1 MIGFKAHLEEGP
13 NDPAIFKAIFLA
25 GGPGSGK
32 TFITGRTAL
41 HTLGFK
47 NVNSDT
53 AYEKAMTA
61 AGLEMDGE
69 TIMSAQGQAIRSKA
83 KNLTQRQMDRY
94 VKGRLGLTID
104 GTGRDYTKIAKL
116 VTDARSAGY
125 DVAMMYVNTDLE
137 TALARNSSRARQL
150 PDDKVEEMWKEVQN
164 NIGKFQRLFKENFI
178 VIDNSDKMDYN
189 KSTMEGF
196 KWATKFAKKKI
207 TNPKAKKW
215 IKAAQADK
223 AGYSSTRS
231 SVRSEAAD
239 LATNAADGLDFLLK
253 DLKDKLMKEI
263 KRNNFKNS
271 QKVADM
277 IQKTIEK
284 DFKHKGYVRVKDK

>member
-1 MIGFKAHLEEGP
+1 MDFKTYLEEGP

-47 NVNSDT
+47 NINSDT

-69 TIMSAQGQAIRSKA
+69 TIMSAQGQAIRDNA
-83 KNLTQRQMDRY
+83 KNLTQRQMDGY

-104 GTGRDYTKIAKL
+104 GTGRDFSKISKL
-116 VTDARSAGY
+116 VNDARSAGY
-125 DVAMMYVNTDLE
+125 DVAMMYINTDLE

-150 PDDKVEEMWKEVQN
+150 PDEKVERMWKDVQS

-215 IKAAQADK
+215 LKAAQTNKGD
-223 AGYSSTRS
+223 YTSLRTE
-231 SVRSEAAD
+231 VTD
-239 LATNAADGLDFLLK
+239 LATTQEAGIDYILA
-253 DLKDKLMKEI
+253 DLKAKLVKEI

-277 IQKTIEK
+277 VQKTIEK
-284 DFKHKGYVRVKDK
+284 DFKHKGYVRVKPK

>member
-53 AYEKAMTA
+53 AYERGMTA

-69 TIMSAQGQAIRSKA
+69 TIMSAQGQAIRDNA

-94 VKGRLGLTID
+94 IKGRLGLTID
-104 GTGRDYTKIAKL
+104 GTGRDYSKIAKL
-116 VTDARSAGY
+116 VSDARSAGY
-125 DVAMMYVNTDLE
+125 DVAMMYINTDLE

-223 AGYSSTRS
+223 TGYSSM
-231 SVRSEAAD
+231 RSEAAD
-239 LATNAADGLDFLLK
+239 LATSTSDGLDYILA
-253 DLKDKLMKEI
+253 DLKNKLMQEI
-263 KRNNFKNS
+263 KRNNFKN
-271 QKVADM
+271 ADN
-277 IQKTIEK
+277 IAKLVRKTIEK

>member
-1 MIGFKAHLEEGP
+1 MDFKTYLEEGP

-47 NVNSDT
+47 NINSDT

-69 TIMSAQGQAIRSKA
+69 TIMSAQGQAIRDNA
-83 KNLTQRQMDRY
+83 KNLTQRQMDGY

-104 GTGRDYTKIAKL
+104 GTGRDFSKIAKL
-116 VTDARSAGY
+116 VNEARSAGY
-125 DVAMMYVNTDLE
+125 DVAMMYINTDLE

-150 PDDKVEEMWKEVQN
+150 PDEKVERMWKDVQS

-215 IKAAQADK
+215 LKAAQTNKGD
-223 AGYSSTRS
+223 YTSLRTE
-231 SVRSEAAD
+231 VTD
-239 LATNAADGLDFLLK
+239 LATTQEAGIDYILA
-253 DLKDKLMKEI
+253 DLKAKLVKEI

-277 IQKTIEK
+277 VQKTIEK
-284 DFKHKGYVRVKDK
+284 DFKHKGYVRVKPK

>member
-1 MIGFKAHLEEGP
+1 MDFKTYLEEGP

-47 NVNSDT
+47 NINSDT

-69 TIMSAQGQAIRSKA
+69 TIMSAQGQAIRDNA
-83 KNLTQRQMDRY
+83 KNLTQRQMDGY

-104 GTGRDYTKIAKL
+104 GTGRDFSKIAKL
-116 VTDARSAGY
+116 VNEARSAGY
-125 DVAMMYVNTDLE
+125 DVAMMYINTDLE

-150 PDDKVEEMWKEVQN
+150 PDDKVERMWKDVQS

-215 IKAAQADK
+215 LKAAQTNKGD
-223 AGYSSTRS
+223 YTSLRTE
-231 SVRSEAAD
+231 VTD
-239 LATNAADGLDFLLK
+239 LATTQEAGIDYILA
-253 DLKDKLMKEI
+253 DLKAKLVKEI

-277 IQKTIEK
+277 VQKTIEK
-284 DFKHKGYVRVKDK
+284 DFKHKGYVRVKPK

>member
-47 NVNSDT
+47 NINSDT

-69 TIMSAQGQAIRSKA
+69 TIMSAQGQAIRDNA
-83 KNLTQRQMDRY
+83 KNLTQRQMDGYIR
-94 VKGRLGLTID
+94 GRLGLTID

-116 VTDARSAGY
+116 VSDARSAGY
-125 DVAMMYVNTDLE
+125 DVAMMYINTDLE

-150 PDDKVEEMWKEVQN
+150 PDDKVEQMWKEVQN
-164 NIGKFQRLFKENFI
+164 NIGKFQKLFKENFI

-223 AGYSSTRS
+223 AGYSSM
-231 SVRSEAAD
+231 RSEAAD
-239 LATNAADGLDFLLK
+239 LATDSSAGLDFILK

>member
-1 MIGFKAHLEEGP
+1 MMDFKTYLEEGP

-47 NVNSDT
+47 NINSDT

-69 TIMSAQGQAIRSKA
+69 TIMSAQGQAIRDNA
-83 KNLTQRQMDRY
+83 KNLTQRQMDGY

-104 GTGRDYTKIAKL
+104 GTGRDFSKIAKL
-116 VTDARSAGY
+116 VNEARSAGY
-125 DVAMMYVNTDLE
+125 DVAMMYINTDLE

-150 PDDKVEEMWKEVQN
+150 PDEKVERMWKDVQS

-215 IKAAQADK
+215 LKAAQTNKGD
-223 AGYSSTRS
+223 YTSLRTE
-231 SVRSEAAD
+231 VTD
-239 LATNAADGLDFLLK
+239 LATTQEAGIDYILA
-253 DLKDKLMKEI
+253 DLKAKLVKEI

-277 IQKTIEK
+277 VQKTIEK
-284 DFKHKGYVRVKDK
+284 DFKHKGYVRVKPK

>member
-1 MIGFKAHLEEGP
+1 
-13 NDPAIFKAIFLA
+13 
-25 GGPGSGK
+25 
-32 TFITGRTAL
+32 
-41 HTLGFK
+41 
-47 NVNSDT
+47 
-53 AYEKAMTA
+53 
-61 AGLEMDGE
+61 
-69 TIMSAQGQAIRSKA
+69 MS
-83 KNLTQRQMDRY
+83 
-94 VKGRLGLTID
+94 
-104 GTGRDYTKIAKL
+104 
-116 VTDARSAGY
+116 DARSAGY
-125 DVAMMYVNTDLE
+125 DVAMMYINTDLE

-223 AGYSSTRS
+223 TGYSSM
-231 SVRSEAAD
+231 RSEAAD
-239 LATNAADGLDFLLK
+239 LATDSSAGLDFLLK
-253 DLKDKLMKEI
+253 DLKNKLMKEI

-277 IQKTIEK
+277 VQKTIEK

>member
-47 NVNSDT
+47 NINSDT

-69 TIMSAQGQAIRSKA
+69 TIMSAQGQAIRDNA
-83 KNLTQRQMDRY
+83 KNLTQRQMDGY

-104 GTGRDYTKIAKL
+104 GTGRDFSKIAKL
-116 VTDARSAGY
+116 VNEARSAGY
-125 DVAMMYVNTDLE
+125 DVAMMYINTDLE

-150 PDDKVEEMWKEVQN
+150 PDEKVERMWKDVQN

-215 IKAAQADK
+215 IKAAQANKGD
-223 AGYSSTRS
+223 YTSLRTE
-231 SVRSEAAD
+231 VTD
-239 LATNAADGLDFLLK
+239 LATTQEAGLDYILA
-253 DLKDKLMKEI
+253 DLKAKLVKEI

-277 IQKTIEK
+277 VQKTIEK
-284 DFKHKGYVRVKDK
+284 DFKHKGYVRVKPK

>member
-1 MIGFKAHLEEGP
+1 MMDFKTYLEEGP

-47 NVNSDT
+47 NINSDT
-53 AYEKAMTA
+53 AYEKAMAA

-69 TIMSAQGQAIRSKA
+69 TIMSAQGQAIRDNA
-83 KNLTQRQMDRY
+83 KNLTQRQMDGY

-104 GTGRDYTKIAKL
+104 GTGRDFSKISKL
-116 VTDARSAGY
+116 VNEARSAGY
-125 DVAMMYVNTDLE
+125 DVAMMYINTDLE

-150 PDDKVEEMWKEVQN
+150 PDEKVERMWKDVQS

-215 IKAAQADK
+215 LKAAQANKGD
-223 AGYSSTRS
+223 YTSLRTE
-231 SVRSEAAD
+231 VTD
-239 LATNAADGLDFLLK
+239 LATTQEAGLDYILA
-253 DLKDKLMKEI
+253 DLKAKLVKEI

-277 IQKTIEK
+277 VQKTIEK
-284 DFKHKGYVRVKDK
+284 DFKHKGYVRVKPK

>member
-1 MIGFKAHLEEGP
+1 MMDFKTYLEEGP

-41 HTLGFK
+41 YTLGFK
-47 NVNSDT
+47 NINSDT

-69 TIMSAQGQAIRSKA
+69 TIMSAQGQAIRDNA
-83 KNLTQRQMDRY
+83 KNLTQRQMDGY

-104 GTGRDYTKIAKL
+104 GTGRDFSKISKL
-116 VTDARSAGY
+116 VNEARSAGY
-125 DVAMMYVNTDLE
+125 DVAMMYINTDLE

-150 PDDKVEEMWKEVQN
+150 PDEKVERMWKDVQS

-215 IKAAQADK
+215 LKAAQANKGD
-223 AGYSSTRS
+223 YTSLRTE
-231 SVRSEAAD
+231 VTD
-239 LATNAADGLDFLLK
+239 LATTQEAGIDYILA
-253 DLKDKLMKEI
+253 DLKAKLVKEI

-271 QKVADM
+271 QKIADM
-277 IQKTIEK
+277 VQKTIEK
-284 DFKHKGYVRVKDK
+284 DFKHKGYVRVKPK

>member
-1 MIGFKAHLEEGP
+1 MMDFKTYLEEGP

-47 NVNSDT
+47 NINSDT

-69 TIMSAQGQAIRSKA
+69 TIMSAQGQAIRDNA
-83 KNLTQRQMDRY
+83 KNLTQRQMDGY

-104 GTGRDYTKIAKL
+104 GTGRDFSKIAKL
-116 VTDARSAGY
+116 VNEARSAGY
-125 DVAMMYVNTDLE
+125 DVAMMYINTDLE

-150 PDDKVEEMWKEVQN
+150 PDEKVERMWKDVQS

-207 TNPKAKKW
+207 TNPKARKW
-215 IKAAQADK
+215 LKAAQADK
-223 AGYSSTRS
+223 GDYTSLRTE
-231 SVRSEAAD
+231 VTD
-239 LATNAADGLDFLLK
+239 LATTQEAGLDYILA
-253 DLKDKLMKEI
+253 DLKAKLVKEI

-277 IQKTIEK
+277 VQKTIEK
-284 DFKHKGYVRVKDK
+284 DFKHKGYVRVKPK

>member
-1 MIGFKAHLEEGP
+1 
-13 NDPAIFKAIFLA
+13 
-25 GGPGSGK
+25 
-32 TFITGRTAL
+32 
-41 HTLGFK
+41 
-47 NVNSDT
+47 
-53 AYEKAMTA
+53 
-61 AGLEMDGE
+61 MDGE
-69 TIMSAQGQAIRSKA
+69 TIMSAEGQAIRYKA
-83 KNLTQRQMDRY
+83 KNLTQRQMDGY

-104 GTGRDYTKIAKL
+104 GTGRDFSKIAKL
-116 VTDARSAGY
+116 VNEARSAGY
-125 DVAMMYVNTDLE
+125 DVAMMYINTDLE

-150 PDDKVEEMWKEVQN
+150 PDEKVERMWKDVQS

-215 IKAAQADK
+215 LKAAQTNKGD
-223 AGYSSTRS
+223 YTSLRTE
-231 SVRSEAAD
+231 VTD
-239 LATNAADGLDFLLK
+239 LATTQEAGLDYILA
-253 DLKDKLMKEI
+253 DLKAKLVKEI

-277 IQKTIEK
+277 VQKTIEK
-284 DFKHKGYVRVKDK
+284 DFKHKGYVRVKPK

>member
-47 NVNSDT
+47 NINSDT

-69 TIMSAQGQAIRSKA
+69 TIMSAQGQAIRDNA
-83 KNLTQRQMDRY
+83 KNLTQRQMDGY
-94 VKGRLGLTID
+94 VRGRLGLTID

-116 VTDARSAGY
+116 VSDARSAGY
-125 DVAMMYVNTDLE
+125 DVAMMYINTDLE

-150 PDDKVEEMWKEVQN
+150 PDDKVEQMWKEVQN
-164 NIGKFQRLFKENFI
+164 NIGKFQKLFKENFI

-223 AGYSSTRS
+223 AGYSSM
-231 SVRSEAAD
+231 RSEAAD
-239 LATNAADGLDFLLK
+239 LATDSSAGLDFILK

>member
-1 MIGFKAHLEEGP
+1 MMDFKTYLEEGP

-47 NVNSDT
+47 NINSDT

-69 TIMSAQGQAIRSKA
+69 TIMSAQGQAIRDNA
-83 KNLTQRQMDRY
+83 KNLTQRQMDGY

-104 GTGRDYTKIAKL
+104 GTGRDFSKIAKL
-116 VTDARSAGY
+116 VNEARSAGY
-125 DVAMMYVNTDLE
+125 DVAMMYINTDLE

-150 PDDKVEEMWKEVQN
+150 PDDKVERMWKDVQS

-215 IKAAQADK
+215 LKAAQTNKGD
-223 AGYSSTRS
+223 YTSLRTE
-231 SVRSEAAD
+231 VTD
-239 LATNAADGLDFLLK
+239 LATSYEAGLDYILA
-253 DLKDKLMKEI
+253 DLKAKLVKEI

-277 IQKTIEK
+277 VQKTIEK
-284 DFKHKGYVRVKDK
+284 DFKHKGYVRVKPK

>member
-1 MIGFKAHLEEGP
+1 MDFKTYLEEGP

-47 NVNSDT
+47 NINSDT

-69 TIMSAQGQAIRSKA
+69 TIMSAQGQAIRDNA
-83 KNLTQRQMDRY
+83 KNLTQRQMDGY

-104 GTGRDYTKIAKL
+104 GTGRDFSKIAKL
-116 VTDARSAGY
+116 VNEARSAGY
-125 DVAMMYVNTDLE
+125 DVAMMYINTDLE

-150 PDDKVEEMWKEVQN
+150 PDDKVERMWKEVQN

-215 IKAAQADK
+215 LKAAQTNKGD
-223 AGYSSTRS
+223 YTSLRTE
-231 SVRSEAAD
+231 VTD
-239 LATNAADGLDFLLK
+239 LATTQEAGIDYILA
-253 DLKDKLMKEI
+253 DLKAKLVKEI

-277 IQKTIEK
+277 VQKTIEK
-284 DFKHKGYVRVKDK
+284 DFKHKGYVRVKPK

>member
-47 NVNSDT
+47 NINSDT
-53 AYEKAMTA
+53 AYERAMTA
-61 AGLEMDGE
+61 AGLEMDGD
-69 TIMSAQGQAIRSKA
+69 TIMSTQGQAIRDNA

-94 VKGRLGLTID
+94 IKGRLGLTID
-104 GTGRDYTKIAKL
+104 GTGRDYSKIAKL
-116 VTDARSAGY
+116 VADARSAGY

-137 TALARNSSRARQL
+137 TALARNKARPRQL
-150 PDDKVEEMWKEVQN
+150 PDDKVESMWKDVQN

-207 TNPKAKKW
+207 ANPKAKKW

-223 AGYSSTRS
+223 VGYSSIRNA
-231 SVRSEAAD
+231 RNEAAD
-239 LATNAADGLDFLLK
+239 LATNTSDGLDYLLK

-263 KRNNFKNS
+263 KRNNFKN
-271 QKVADM
+271 ADN
-277 IQKTIEK
+277 IAKLVKKTIEK

>member
-1 MIGFKAHLEEGP
+1 MMDFKTYLEEGP

-47 NVNSDT
+47 NINSDT

-69 TIMSAQGQAIRSKA
+69 TIMSAQGQAIRDNA
-83 KNLTQRQMDRY
+83 KNLTQRQMDGY

-104 GTGRDYTKIAKL
+104 GTGRDFSKIAKL
-116 VTDARSAGY
+116 VNEARSAGY
-125 DVAMMYVNTDLE
+125 DVAMMYINTDLE

-150 PDDKVEEMWKEVQN
+150 PDDKVERMWKDVQS

-215 IKAAQADK
+215 LKAAQTNKGD
-223 AGYSSTRS
+223 YTSLRTE
-231 SVRSEAAD
+231 VTD
-239 LATNAADGLDFLLK
+239 LATTQEAGIDYILA
-253 DLKDKLMKEI
+253 DLKAKLVKEI

-277 IQKTIEK
+277 VQKTIEK
-284 DFKHKGYVRVKDK
+284 DFKHKGYVRVKPK

>member
-1 MIGFKAHLEEGP
+1 MMDFKTYLEEGP

-47 NVNSDT
+47 NINSDT

-69 TIMSAQGQAIRSKA
+69 TIMSAQGQAIRDNA
-83 KNLTQRQMDRY
+83 KNLTQRQMDGY

-104 GTGRDYTKIAKL
+104 GTGRDFSKISKL
-116 VTDARSAGY
+116 VNDARSAGY
-125 DVAMMYVNTDLE
+125 DVAMMYINTDLE

-150 PDDKVEEMWKEVQN
+150 PDEKVERMWKDVQS

-215 IKAAQADK
+215 LKAAQTNKGD
-223 AGYSSTRS
+223 YTSLRTE
-231 SVRSEAAD
+231 VTD
-239 LATNAADGLDFLLK
+239 LATTQEAGIDYILA
-253 DLKDKLMKEI
+253 DLKAKLVKEI

-277 IQKTIEK
+277 VQKTIEK
-284 DFKHKGYVRVKDK
+284 DFKHKGYVRVKPK

>member
-1 MIGFKAHLEEGP
+1 MIGFKKHLEEGP

-53 AYEKAMTA
+53 AFEKALTR
-61 AGLEMDGE
+61 AGLDMDAE
-69 TIMSAQGQAIRSKA
+69 TIMSVQGQEIRHNA
-83 KNLTQRQMDRY
+83 KVLTNIQMERY
-94 VKGRLGLTID
+94 IKGRLGLVID
-104 GTGRDYTKIAKL
+104 GTGRDYDKIAKM
-116 VTDARSAGY
+116 VRESRTIGY
-125 DVAMMYVNTDLE
+125 DVAMIYVNTDLE
-137 TALARNSSRARQL
+137 TALARNKSRSRQL
-150 PDDKVEEMWKEVQN
+150 PDDVVEKLWKDVQN
-164 NIGKFQRLFKENFI
+164 NIGKFQKLFKENFL

-196 KWATKFAKKKI
+196 KWAGKFANKKI

-215 IKAAQADK
+215 IKDANAAK
-223 AGYSSTRS
+223 G
-231 SVRSEAAD
+231 VRTEAAD
-239 LATNAADGLDFLLK
+239 LATTAPDGLDFILK
-253 DLKDKLMKEI
+253 ELKDKLMKEI

>member
-1 MIGFKAHLEEGP
+1 MMDFKTYLEEGP

-47 NVNSDT
+47 NINSDT

-69 TIMSAQGQAIRSKA
+69 TIMSAQGQAIRDNA
-83 KNLTQRQMDRY
+83 KNLTQRQMDGY

-104 GTGRDYTKIAKL
+104 GTGRDFSKISKL
-116 VTDARSAGY
+116 VNDARSAGY
-125 DVAMMYVNTDLE
+125 DVAMMYINTDLE

-150 PDDKVEEMWKEVQN
+150 PDDKVERMWKDVQS

-215 IKAAQADK
+215 LKAAQTNKGD
-223 AGYSSTRS
+223 YTSLRTE
-231 SVRSEAAD
+231 VTD
-239 LATNAADGLDFLLK
+239 LATTQEAGIDYILA
-253 DLKDKLMKEI
+253 DLKAKLVKEI

-277 IQKTIEK
+277 VQKTIEK
-284 DFKHKGYVRVKDK
+284 DFKHKGYVRVKPK

>member
-1 MIGFKAHLEEGP
+1 MDFKTYLEEGP

-47 NVNSDT
+47 NINSDT

-69 TIMSAQGQAIRSKA
+69 TIMSAQGQAIRDNA
-83 KNLTQRQMDRY
+83 KNLTQRQMDGY

-104 GTGRDYTKIAKL
+104 GTGRDFSKISKL
-116 VTDARSAGY
+116 VNDARSAGY
-125 DVAMMYVNTDLE
+125 DVAMMYINTDLE

-150 PDDKVEEMWKEVQN
+150 PDEKVERMWKDVQS

-215 IKAAQADK
+215 LKAAQTNKGD
-223 AGYSSTRS
+223 YTSLRTE
-231 SVRSEAAD
+231 VTD
-239 LATNAADGLDFLLK
+239 LATSYEAGLDYILA
-253 DLKDKLMKEI
+253 DLKAKLVKEI

-277 IQKTIEK
+277 VQKTIEK
-284 DFKHKGYVRVKDK
+284 DFKHKGYVRVKPK

>member
-1 MIGFKAHLEEGP
+1 MMDFKTYLEEGP

-47 NVNSDT
+47 NINSDT

-69 TIMSAQGQAIRSKA
+69 TIMSAQGQAIRDNA
-83 KNLTQRQMDRY
+83 KNLTQRQMDGY

-104 GTGRDYTKIAKL
+104 GTGRDFSKIAKL
-116 VTDARSAGY
+116 VNEARSAGY
-125 DVAMMYVNTDLE
+125 DVAMMYINTDLE

-150 PDDKVEEMWKEVQN
+150 PDEKVERMWKDVQS

-215 IKAAQADK
+215 LKAAQADK
-223 AGYSSTRS
+223 GDYTSLRTE
-231 SVRSEAAD
+231 VTD
-239 LATNAADGLDFLLK
+239 LATTQEAGLDYILA
-253 DLKDKLMKEI
+253 DLKAKLVKEI

-277 IQKTIEK
+277 VQKTIEK
-284 DFKHKGYVRVKDK
+284 DFKHKGYVRVKPK

>member
-1 MIGFKAHLEEGP
+1 MMDFKTYLEEGP

-47 NVNSDT
+47 NINSDT

-69 TIMSAQGQAIRSKA
+69 TIMSAQGQAIRDNA
-83 KNLTQRQMDRY
+83 KNLTQRQMDGY

-104 GTGRDYTKIAKL
+104 GTGRDFSKIAKL
-116 VTDARSAGY
+116 VNEARSAGY
-125 DVAMMYVNTDLE
+125 DVAMMYINTDLE

-150 PDDKVEEMWKEVQN
+150 PDEKVERMWKDVQN

-215 IKAAQADK
+215 LKAAQADK
-223 AGYSSTRS
+223 GDYTSLRTE
-231 SVRSEAAD
+231 VTD
-239 LATNAADGLDFLLK
+239 LATTQEAGLDYILA
-253 DLKDKLMKEI
+253 DLKAKLVKEI

-277 IQKTIEK
+277 VQKTIEK
-284 DFKHKGYVRVKDK
+284 DFKHKGYVRVKPK